1 MYQKVK
7 VTNTSI
13 LGSKMKVFQF
23 DEISISSDQTA
34 PYIDDDKEDDN
45 NNDRYEQL
53 HLSRYRAVKRLKIN
67 NNGMN
72 MFQVICE

>member
-1 MYQKVK
+1 MI
-7 VTNTSI
+7 SI

-23 DEISISSDQTA
+23 DEISISSDKTA
-34 PYIDDDKEDDN
+34 PYIDEDKDDDNSDDK
-45 NNDRYEQL
+45 YEQL

-72 MFQVICE
+72 MLKVISE